1 MQRIIKFRS
10 WDGSKIDYDPW
21 GDEYYCE
28 GTPINDLFAR
38 PYKGQVIMQ
47 FTGLKDKNEKEIYE
61 GDIVK
66 YQASLVPLTY
76 EYYEVVYQAC
86 GFHFRELSKDVAE
99 VSYLSPTKLEVV
111 GNRYEKP
118 ELLSTPN

>member
-38 PYKGQVIMQ
+38 PYRGQVFMQ

-111 GNRYEKP
+111 GNRYENP
-118 ELLSTPN
+118 SLLSTPN